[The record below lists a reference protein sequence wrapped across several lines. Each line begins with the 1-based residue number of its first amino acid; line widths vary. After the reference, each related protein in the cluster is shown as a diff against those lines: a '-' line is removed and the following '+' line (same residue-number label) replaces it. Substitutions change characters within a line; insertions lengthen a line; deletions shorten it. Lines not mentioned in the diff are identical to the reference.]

1 MECSLF
7 DTEAEATD
15 EDDVTENPSSSE
27 SENWSEEI
35 SSDESVDNEMRP
47 IPLLEKDLLD
57 HPENSVIK
65 YCRKMNG
72 SRGTEIES
80 SYSHSGSSSCDG
92 EDEVNS
98 REEVSDGDDEVSS
111 KEGVEDR
118 EDEVNYKGGE
128 DGNSTES
135 CCEEEDNWL
144 KRKMSK
150 PTIARK
156 RADIQRLLNEDS
168 DGSYGAAEPNSTV
181 IAGPERKKRRIH
193 FDDDE

>member
-47 IPLLEKDLLD
+47 ILLLEKDLLD

-72 SRGTEIES
+72 SRGTES

-98 REEVSDGDDEVSS
+98 REEISDGDDEVSS

-135 CCEEEDNWL
+135 CCEEEDSWL

>member
-35 SSDESVDNEMRP
+35 SYDESVNNEMRP
-47 IPLLEKDLLD
+47 MPLLEKDLLD

-72 SRGTEIES
+72 SRGTES

-135 CCEEEDNWL
+135 CCEEDNWL
-144 KRKMSK
+144 KRKLSK

-168 DGSYGAAEPNSTV
+168 DGSYGAAAPNSTV

>member
-35 SSDESVDNEMRP
+35 SYDESVNNEMRP
-47 IPLLEKDLLD
+47 MPLLEKDLLD

-72 SRGTEIES
+72 SRGTES

-135 CCEEEDNWL
+135 CCEEDNWL
-144 KRKMSK
+144 KRKLSK